1 MTRISLDAEQMAAVG
16 GSWLQERYH
25 SGEGE
30 TVADFLSFESVHEIN
45 PFEVGGSHSR
55 ERREYRRRRT
65 VVDGILEIAPLRS
78 RSLMSLS
85 NGELRRVIVARTL
98 LKESGS
104 VVLDGGCGGL
114 DESWR
119 MRIAEAAG
127 AMRPFGVDLRIA
139 RGTGA
144 SGRTKKKPRGAD
156 KAASPA
162 IRGARAV
169 VEIRNV
175 NLSFGGRAL
184 FRDFSWVVHEGERWV
199 LRGPNGSGKTTLLA
213 LVTGDCPF
221 SYACDVTVF
230 GVRRGAPGVTLARS
244 RAKIGSVSS
253 AQHAYEGTDLEAQMA
268 AALRPSTRLLLLDEP
283 CCGMSSREASRFARK
298 VASWLNA
305 HPRVAAVWVE
315 HQPSRIPQSFTLVK
329 ELR

>member
-1 MTRISLDAEQMAAVG
+1 MTRISLDAEQMSAVS

-55 ERREYRRRRT
+55 ERREYRRRRK
-65 VVDGILEIAPLRS
+65 VVD
-78 RSLMSLS
+78 
-85 NGELRRVIVARTL
+85 
-98 LKESGS
+98 
-104 VVLDGGCGGL
+104 
-114 DESWR
+114 
-119 MRIAEAAG
+119 
-127 AMRPFGVDLRIA
+127 
-139 RGTGA
+139 
-144 SGRTKKKPRGAD
+144 
-156 KAASPA
+156 
-162 IRGARAV
+162 
-169 VEIRNV
+169 
-175 NLSFGGRAL
+175 
-184 FRDFSWVVHEGERWV
+184 
-199 LRGPNGSGKTTLLA
+199 GKTTLLA

-230 GVRRGAPGVTLARS
+230 GVRRGAPGVTLARL
-244 RAKIGSVSS
+244 RTKIGSVSS
-253 AQHAYEGTDLEAQMA
+253 AQHAYEGRDMESQMA

-283 CCGMSSREASRFARK
+283 CCGMSSREAAHFARK